1 MYKNINKILLGL
13 SFSIPLL
20 VYILTMAPTV
30 SFWDCGE
37 FIATSYILGVPHPPG
52 APFYLLLGNIFS
64 SLLIFD
70 DIGARINFIS
80 PIASALSVMFLYLI
94 IVYLIEEYRGKTKD
108 NFDAIIN
115 YGSAFVASLTFAFTD
130 SHWFN
135 AVEAEV
141 YSVSTFFTSIVV
153 WMILKWSRDHNKS
166 WNLRYLLII
175 IYMLGLAIGVHLLNL
190 LTLPFVM
197 LIIYFKKFD
206 FKLKTFFIP
215 IILSLIIFITIY
227 IGIIK
232 GIPDLMNK
240 LNGNLLFIVLLPSLI
255 IISIGLLIL
264 KNKNQSLKIYAYC
277 FSALSFCFMLF
288 LISNSLLIKSPSQLS
303 DNIHIELIDIQNQID
318 LYDKEI
324 YKLTN
329 QIDNS
334 PGTIN
339 KQGLRDRVNS
349 IIVTRNNQVDEFK
362 YLYDDYIAF
371 EKIKSNLSFFN
382 LLKWQPRTSLF
393 LITLLIMLICF
404 LFYRSY
410 NVSSYQFE
418 LVNKFIF
425 SSLLLVLIGYSTYIL
440 IFIRAEQYPRINE
453 NNPNTV
459 DRALS
464 YMNRDQYGDWEIL
477 NWKATMSRPENTNWK
492 RYTLDKNNPT
502 FNEQMSFFFNYQINE
517 MYLRYFAWQ
526 FIGRGDKEN
535 FPWHINDLNGNLIG
549 NEKLDGIN
557 IFRYGLPLA
566 FLLGLLG
573 LFFHFRKDP
582 KRAFAVLSLFLAT
595 GLLIIIY
602 LNQYD
607 PQPRERDYSFVGSFF
622 TFSIWIGI
630 GLAAV
635 LEKVKNFVENN
646 NISSIILSSFLIIIF
661 IFMPM
666 KILATDYFEHNRN
679 DNYVAWDYGY
689 NLLNSCEP
697 NGIIFTNGDN
707 DTFPLWY
714 LQEVENIRRDVK
726 VVNLSLLNTPWYIE
740 QLMEHEP
747 QLKFDFSNDM
757 FSDDL
762 YKIDP
767 WYATESAFELC
778 GKKFNDEESWNKLEC
793 ELNVNS
799 NIISFNIRPTLIGR
813 LLRVQ
818 DYMILKIINDI
829 NIDRPIYFAATVAPN
844 NQIGLDRYL
853 SMEGMTYRIILDKDK
868 NKIDSIN
875 YKKMKQ
881 NLTQSNLD
889 EIIISKYDYNKT
901 IDNNQGVYR
910 YSGLNN
916 DNIYFNDNIQ
926 RLVQNYRIG
935 FIRLAQNDIK
945 KGNYSEAEKLIS
957 MMDKYFPQNMLNI
970 EPGLVVLISDSIYGA
985 SNNHIKQLEILK
997 RLFNKEID
1005 IQTEI
1010 YLLHKLAEL
1019 DDVEFVKKRATVLYT
1034 EKFDKLNFELQ
1045 KYIGDILSD
1054 NLEPTDFISYCSKI
1068 FEKHKPIGLLY
1079 SVVRVYDELGESEQA
1094 ISLIQDFLDENPGNI
1109 ELIQLYDYLIQINS
1123 IN

>member
-64 SLLIFD
+64 SLPLFD

-153 WMILKWSRDHNKS
+153 WMILKWSRNHNKS

-288 LISNSLLIKSPSQLS
+288 LIANSLLIKSPSQLS

-334 PGTIN
+334 TGTIN

-371 EKIKSNLSFFN
+371 EKIKSNLSFLN
-382 LLKWQPRTSLF
+382 LLKWQPRASLF

-557 IFRYGLPLA
+557 MFRYGLPLA
-566 FLLGLLG
+566 FLFGLFG

-679 DNYVAWDYGY
+679 NNYVAWDYGY

-757 FSDDL
+757 FSDDF

-778 GKKFNDEESWNKLEC
+778 GKKINDEESWNKLEC
-793 ELNVNS
+793 ELNVNG
-799 NIISFNIRPTLIGR
+799 NIISFNIRPTLIGK

-881 NLTQSNLD
+881 NFTQSNLD
-889 EIIISKYDYNKT
+889 EIIISKDDYNKT

-957 MMDKYFPQNMLNI
+957 MMDKYFPQDMLNI

-985 SNNHIKQLEILK
+985 SNNNIKQLEILK
-997 RLFNKEID
+997 RLFSKEID

-1079 SVVRVYDELGESEQA
+1079 SVVRVYDELGESEKA

>member
-1 MYKNINKILLGL
+1 MHKNINKILLVL
-13 SFSIPLL
+13 SFFIPFV

-64 SLLIFD
+64 SLPLFD

-94 IVYLIEEYRGKTKD
+94 IVYLIEEYRGKAKD
-108 NFDAIIN
+108 NLDSMIN
-115 YGSAFVASLTFAFTD
+115 YGSAFTASLTFAFTD

-153 WMILKWSRDHNKS
+153 WMILKWSKNHTKN

-197 LIIYFKKFD
+197 LIIYFKKFN
-206 FKLKTFFIP
+206 FNIKTFIAP
-215 IILSLIIFITIY
+215 VLLSLIIFITIY

-240 LNGNLLFIVLLPSLI
+240 LNGNLFFIILLPVLI
-255 IISIGLLIL
+255 ITSIALLIL
-264 KNKNQSLKIYAYC
+264 KKKNKFLNIYAYC
-277 FSALSFCFMLF
+277 FSAISFCFISF
-288 LISNSLLIKSPSQLS
+288 LIANSLLIKSPSQLS
-303 DNIHIELIDIQNQID
+303 DNLHIKLIDIQNQID

-329 QIDNS
+329 QIENNRNS
-334 PGTIN
+334 LN
-339 KQGLRDRVNS
+339 QQGLKDKVNTL
-349 IIVTRNNQVDEFK
+349 ITTRNNQVDEFK
-362 YLYDDYIAF
+362 YLYDDYISF
-371 EKIKSNLSFFN
+371 EKLKNNISFVN
-382 LLKWQPRTSLF
+382 LLKWQPRGSIF
-393 LITLLIMLICF
+393 LIVSLICLICF
-404 LFYRSY
+404 IFYRSY
-410 NVSSYQFE
+410 NSSNYQFE
-418 LVNKFIF
+418 IVNKFIF

-464 YMNRDQYGDWEIL
+464 YMNRDQYGDWDIL
-477 NWKATMSRPENTNWK
+477 NWKSTMSRAENTNWK

-502 FNEQMSFFFNYQINE
+502 FNEQMNFFFNYQVSE

-526 FIGRGDKEN
+526 FIGRGDKED
-535 FPWHINDLNGNLIG
+535 FPWYISDLNGNLIG

-557 IFRYGLPLA
+557 TFRYGIPLA
-566 FLLGLLG
+566 FIFG
-573 LFFHFRKDP
+573 LFGLFIHFKKDP

-630 GLAAV
+630 GLSAF
-635 LEKVKNFVENN
+635 LNKVRKIIKNN
-646 NISSIILSSFLIIIF
+646 NISSFFLTSLLVSIF

-666 KILATDYFEHNRN
+666 KILGTDYFEHNRN
-679 DNYVAWDYGY
+679 NNFVAWDYGY

-726 VVNLSLLNTPWYIE
+726 VINLSLLNTPWYIE
-740 QLMEHEP
+740 QLMKHEP
-747 QLKFDFSNDM
+747 QLEFDFSKDI
-757 FSDDL
+757 FSDDI

-778 GKKFNDEESWNKLEC
+778 GQKFNEEESWSKLEC
-793 ELNVNS
+793 TLNS
-799 NIISFNIRPTLIGR
+799 NNPISFTIRPTLIGR

-829 NIDRPIYFAATVAPN
+829 NVTRPIYFAATVAPN
-844 NQIGLDRYL
+844 NQIGLERYL
-853 SMEGMTYRIILDKDK
+853 SMEGMTYRVILDK
-868 NKIDSIN
+868 NKINPIN

-881 NLTQSNLD
+881 NLIESNLEKIIKD
-889 EIIISKYDYNKT
+889 EISYTQIIESGEG
-901 IDNNQGVYR
+901 IYR
-910 YSGLNN
+910 YSGLD
-916 DNIYFNDNIQ
+916 DNGIYFNDNIK

-935 FIRLAQNDIK
+935 FIRLAQYDIK
-945 KGNYSEAEKLIS
+945 EGNYLEAENLIS
-957 MMDKYFPQNMLNI
+957 VMDSYFPPDMLEI
-970 EPGLVVLISDSIYGA
+970 EPGLVVLISDSIYG
-985 SNNHIKQLEILK
+985 STNNTVKQLEILK
-997 RLFNKEID
+997 RLFNKKID

-1019 DDVEFVKKRATVLYT
+1019 NDLEFIKQRATVLFT
-1034 EKFDKLNFELQ
+1034 KNSENLNFELQ

-1054 NLEPTDFISYCSKI
+1054 NLESNEFIFYCNELFK
-1068 FEKHKPIGLLY
+1068 EYKPIGLLY
-1079 SVVRVYDELGESEQA
+1079 SIVRVYDELGESDKA
-1094 ISLIQDFLDENPGNI
+1094 ISLIEDFLNEYPQNN

>member
-1 MYKNINKILLGL
+1 MHKNINKILLGL
-13 SFSIPLL
+13 SFFIPLL

-64 SLLIFD
+64 SLPLFD
-70 DIGARINFIS
+70 DIGARVNFIS

-94 IVYLIEEYRGKTKD
+94 IVYLIEEYKGKTKD

-115 YGSAFVASLTFAFTD
+115 YGSAFIASLTFAFTD

-153 WMILKWSRDHNKS
+153 WMILKWSRNHNKN

-206 FKLKTFFIP
+206 FKLKTFTIP
-215 IILSLIIFITIY
+215 ILLSLVVFITIY
-227 IGIIK
+227 MGIIK

-240 LNGNLLFIVLLPSLI
+240 LNGNLFFIILLPILI
-255 IISIGLLIL
+255 ISSIGLFIL
-264 KNKNQSLKIYAYC
+264 KNKKKSLTIYAYII
-277 FSALSFCFMLF
+277 SALSFCFVSF
-288 LISNSLLIKSPSQLS
+288 LIANSFFIKSPSQLS
-303 DNIHIELIDIQNQID
+303 DNIHMGLIDIQNQID
-318 LYDKEI
+318 IYDKEI

-329 QIDNS
+329 QIENS
-334 PGTIN
+334 RTII
-339 KQGLRDRVNS
+339 QEGLKDRVNS
-349 IIVTRNNQVDEFK
+349 IIVTRNNQVDQFK
-362 YLYDDYIAF
+362 YLYDDYVDF
-371 EKIKSNLSFFN
+371 EKIKNNLSFFD
-382 LLKWQPRTSLF
+382 LLKWQPKSSLF
-393 LITLLIMLICF
+393 LIILLIVSIFF
-404 LFYRSY
+404 LFYRAY
-410 NVSSYQFE
+410 NLNSNQFE
-418 LVNKFIF
+418 LANKFIF

-440 IFIRAEQYPRINE
+440 IFIRADQYPRINE

-477 NWKATMSRPENTNWK
+477 NLASTMSRPENTNWK

-502 FNEQMSFFFNYQINE
+502 FNEQINFFFKYQVNE
-517 MYLRYFAWQ
+517 MYLRYFSWQ
-526 FIGRGDKEN
+526 FIGRGDREN
-535 FPWHINDLNGNLIG
+535 FPWYINDLNGNLIG

-557 IFRYGLPLA
+557 VFRYGLPLA
-566 FLLGLLG
+566 FLFGLLG
-573 LFFHFRKDP
+573 LFTHFRRDP

-630 GLAAV
+630 GLAAL
-635 LEKVKNFVENN
+635 LERVKKFVENN
-646 NISSIILSSFLIIIF
+646 NISSIILVSFLMIIF

-666 KILATDYFEHNRN
+666 KILATDYFEHNRK

-714 LQEVENIRRDVK
+714 LQEVESIRTDVK
-726 VVNLSLLNTPWYIE
+726 VINLSLLNTPWYIE
-740 QLMEHEP
+740 QLIRHNP
-747 QLKFDFSNDM
+747 KLKFDFSQNI
-757 FSDDL
+757 FNNDL
-762 YKIDP
+762 YTLDP
-767 WYATESAFELC
+767 WYATEAAFTLC
-778 GKKFNDEESWNKLEC
+778 GKKFNEDESWNKLEC
-793 ELNVNS
+793 ELNINS
-799 NIISFNIRPTLIGR
+799 NTLSFNIRPTLIGK

-844 NQIGLDRYL
+844 NQIGLENYL
-853 SMEGMTYRIILDKDK
+853 TMEGMTYRVILNK
-868 NKIDSIN
+868 NKNEINPIN

-889 EIIISKYDYNKT
+889 KMIISKSDYNE
-901 IDNNQGVYR
+901 IINSGEGLYR
-910 YSGLNN
+910 YSGLNSS
-916 DNIYFNDNIQ
+916 DIYFNDNIQ

-945 KGNYSEAEKLIS
+945 EGNYSEAEKLIS
-957 MMDKYFPQNMLNI
+957 MMDKYFPQDMLDI

-985 SNNHIKQLEILK
+985 SNNNIKQLDILK

-1019 DDVEFVKKRATVLYT
+1019 NDIDFVKTRATVLYT
-1034 EKFDKLNFELQ
+1034 EKSDNLNFELQ

-1054 NLEPTDFISYCSKI
+1054 NLESADFISYCNKI
-1068 FEKHKPIGLLY
+1068 FKNHKPIGLLY
-1079 SVVRVYDELGESEQA
+1079 SVVRVYDELGESEKA
-1094 ISLIQDFLDENPGNI
+1094 ISLIQDFLDENPDNI
-1109 ELIQLYDYLIQINS
+1109 ELIQLYDYLIQVNS